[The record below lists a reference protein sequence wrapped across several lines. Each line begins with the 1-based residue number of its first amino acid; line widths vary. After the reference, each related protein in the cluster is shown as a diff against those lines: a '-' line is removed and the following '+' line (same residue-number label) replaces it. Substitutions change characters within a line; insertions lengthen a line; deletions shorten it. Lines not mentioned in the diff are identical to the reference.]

1 MNCFKLTLLVFL
13 LISSCKM
20 NENKKI
26 NSPILLETSSDF
38 TIAFGSCNNQELPNL
53 MWPAIEKNKP
63 NVWIWGGDVIYTDTS
78 DMAFMAEN
86 YQKQKNNADYA
97 AFAKKVEVLGT
108 WDDHDYGLNDGG
120 IEYLK
125 KAEAQQLFLDFL
137 DVPKNDERRIQE
149 GVYFAKDYRV
159 NNNTIKIILLDTR
172 YFRTSLTPDNETK
185 KRYKPNLYGEGTMLG
200 ETQWEWLKNELKNSK
215 ATYNIM
221 VSSIQFLSGEHGFES
236 WGNMPHEIDKLINL
250 LKSTNAK
257 NTIILSGDRHISE
270 FSKIEIAGLS
280 YPLIDFTSSG
290 LTHSYTNF
298 KEDANKY
305 RLNKV
310 VSEKSFGILKFDFKA
325 NKVTMEIRGENN
337 VIYETYTQNY

>member
-53 MWPAIEKNKP
+53 MWPVIEKNKP